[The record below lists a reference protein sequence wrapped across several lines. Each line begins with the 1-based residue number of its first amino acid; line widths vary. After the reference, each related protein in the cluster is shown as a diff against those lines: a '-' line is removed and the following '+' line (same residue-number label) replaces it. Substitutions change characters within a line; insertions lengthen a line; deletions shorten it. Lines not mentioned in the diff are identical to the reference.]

1 MGVGRE
7 AGKVMSNK
15 AVADDMSGS
24 TAIIGLVTNSL
35 ICAANLGDSRA
46 LLLQRYSH
54 TRVNALDKA
63 LQTMKILMSRVLPF
77 MSFPPARSGASAGP
91 LTAVALS
98 NDHKP
103 DLPDERARV
112 EKAGGIVKGVE
123 VGGNTHERGLASLSV

>member
-46 LLLQRYSH
+46 LLLQRYSQ
-54 TRVNALDKA
+54 NQAPML
-63 LQTMKILMSRVLPF
+63 
-77 MSFPPARSGASAGP
+77 
-91 LTAVALS
+91 
-98 NDHKP
+98 
-103 DLPDERARV
+103 
-112 EKAGGIVKGVE
+112 
-123 VGGNTHERGLASLSV
+123 

>member
-63 LQTMKILMSRVLPF
+63 LKTMKFLCSRVL
-77 MSFPPARSGASAGP
+77 SARSGASAGP

-123 VGGNTHERGLASLSV
+123 VGDHTHGRGLARLSV